1 MTNNSSAIGLFDSQ
15 VIIDA
20 LPVGLLWVNEEGKIV
35 FFNKK
40 LVEDINWNT
49 ENLKNLPLKSICPTY
64 SRETWSEEWKS
75 FKQTK
80 VSIRKLELMTE
91 LGFFFPVQIIFSL
104 IKQDGVDLLFGIV
117 QNLLDQEQD
126 KLLIDS
132 DNDYQRIGRWELDVL
147 KERAIFTTICY
158 DILRIEQEDPVLDF
172 GDHESFFEQALPKE
186 QLYQLQAM
194 LNTSFDKKLPTELEL
209 CVVQANQ
216 KNLWLNFRIS
226 PIVADGIVVKIVG
239 TIQDISEF
247 KKKDEELKE
256 AFAKIEDLNKQLKV
270 ENLYLQKELDKA
282 SGFEEIITNS
292 PNYRKVLQQINQVAP
307 TDATV
312 LISGETGTGKELI
325 ARALHRLSNRHQRPL
340 IKVNCA
346 AIPENLI
353 ESELFGHERGAFTG
367 AVMKKIGR
375 FEIADKGTI
384 FLDEIGE
391 LPLILQSKL
400 LRVLQE
406 GEIQRLGSNK
416 ILQLDVRVITATNR
430 NLERSIE
437 QGTFREDLYYRL
449 NVYPIENIPL
459 RDRKEDIPLLV
470 SHFAKKYSEK
480 IGKKIDSVSQLTIDR
495 LMQYPFPGNVREL
508 QNIIERAVIQNNGAI
523 LKLTSNLLG
532 KSTFRSPNSSDKLKT
547 FEEMQKEYILKVLK
561 HTRWKVSGRNG
572 ASEILGMNSNTLESK
587 MRKLG
592 IKRKDYMK

>member
-256 AFAKIEDLNKQLKV
+256 AI
-270 ENLYLQKELDKA
+270 
-282 SGFEEIITNS
+282 
-292 PNYRKVLQQINQVAP
+292 
-307 TDATV
+307 
-312 LISGETGTGKELI
+312 
-325 ARALHRLSNRHQRPL
+325 
-340 IKVNCA
+340 
-346 AIPENLI
+346 
-353 ESELFGHERGAFTG
+353 
-367 AVMKKIGR
+367 
-375 FEIADKGTI
+375 
-384 FLDEIGE
+384 
-391 LPLILQSKL
+391 
-400 LRVLQE
+400 
-406 GEIQRLGSNK
+406 
-416 ILQLDVRVITATNR
+416 
-430 NLERSIE
+430 
-437 QGTFREDLYYRL
+437 
-449 NVYPIENIPL
+449 
-459 RDRKEDIPLLV
+459 
-470 SHFAKKYSEK
+470 EK
-480 IGKKIDSVSQLTIDR
+480 I
-495 LMQYPFPGNVREL
+495 
-508 QNIIERAVIQNNGAI
+508 
-523 LKLTSNLLG
+523 
-532 KSTFRSPNSSDKLKT
+532 
-547 FEEMQKEYILKVLK
+547 
-561 HTRWKVSGRNG
+561 
-572 ASEILGMNSNTLESK
+572 
-587 MRKLG
+587 
-592 IKRKDYMK
+592 